1 VARFCSLAPVPYSK
15 DLLSADEQVLLE
27 FKPHWLAVV
36 KEILVTVA
44 YLVII
49 ALLSDGGWNGWVFT
63 ILTALWAWVAIGGYL
78 RWSTT
83 DHVLTN
89 HRFIY
94 TSGALRKTGYEFPL
108 EVINDVA
115 FSQSLWE
122 RPFHVGSLALES
134 AGTKGTSVLRNI
146 PNPEDVKSAI
156 SDARR
161 RRAEMIGHGTTP
173 ATSIPAQSTAEQ
185 LAVLAR
191 LLDEGKLTQAEYET
205 EKQRLLGA

>member
-1 VARFCSLAPVPYSK
+1 MAYSK
-15 DLLSADEQVLLE
+15 ALLSADEEVLLE

-36 KEILVTVA
+36 KEVLVTIA

-49 ALLSDGGWNGWVFT
+49 VLLSDGGWNGWVFT
-63 ILTALWAWVAIGGYL
+63 ILTALWAWVAIGGFL
-78 RWSTT
+78 RWTTT

-122 RPFHVGSLALES
+122 RPFGVGSIALES

-146 PNPEDVKSAI
+146 PQPEDVKGAI
-156 SDARR
+156 SEARR
-161 RRAEMIGHGTTP
+161 RRAEMIGHGPT
-173 ATSIPAQSTAEQ
+173 AAVAAQASQSTAEQ
-185 LAVLAR
+185 LAVLAK
-191 LLDEGKLTQAEYET
+191 LVDDGKLTQAEYET
-205 EKQRLLGA
+205 EKRRLLGN